1 MTFKLAN
8 ISLNTASY
16 SSLYMPYGLPD
27 EMWDV
32 GNVVCYGSGIL
43 SMLDVGDVCM
53 LGMWDIGDM
62 DVGNFWYWG
71 CGMLGMWD
79 VQYVVCRMWDMGC
92 FQGSEMLI
100 YKMPYDVFKF
110 RRIAVLEFDK
120 LLFPCLLWLSNRH
133 I

>member
-1 MTFKLAN
+1 
-8 ISLNTASY
+8 
-16 SSLYMPYGLPD
+16 
-27 EMWDV
+27 
-32 GNVVCYGSGIL
+32 
-43 SMLDVGDVCM
+43 M

-71 CGMLGMWD
+71 GGMLGMWD

-120 LLFPCLLWLSNRH
+120 LLFLCLLWRSDRH